1 MYTSGIRYADLKST
15 NTVPIK
21 GTRRHVLY
29 SDHKYGIEV
38 GDFNSKVRFGFV
50 VHKPSQYAGFQI
62 RVELKV
68 LVQCARTMARGV
80 WET

>member
-1 MYTSGIRYADLKST
+1 MYTSDIRYADLKST

-50 VHKPSQYAGFQI
+50 VYKPSQYAVSKFGWSSRFSS
-62 RVELKV
+62 
-68 LVQCARTMARGV
+68 QCARTMARGV